1 MTLRKNKDK
10 GLSENGTHLKI
21 YARRSK
27 QAIIHDLP
35 KTHEM
40 LSDFH
45 CLALCP
51 SISYIAL
58 LSPYSDTNSKT
69 RKSQPK
75 SAFQAIQK
83 SMDQHPLTQTN

>member
-51 SISYIAL
+51 SIS
-58 LSPYSDTNSKT
+58 PYSDTNSKT

-83 SMDQHPLTQTN
+83 SMDQHLLTQTN